1 MFGIQLSGLSVHQ
14 KFLDTTSNNIAN
26 ANTIGFKYSRAEFA
40 DIYTNS
46 VFSNS
51 RTAVGLGA
59 VTSTVAQQ
67 FKQGSL
73 SGDTGNNLDMAI
85 NGNGFFVVNSS
96 ETTNNYENL
105 SYTRAGAFELN
116 NAGYIVTPQ
125 GDYLQAY
132 DVNDNGKVS
141 NLDLNS
147 THSILIPHTS
157 GAPKATSVLSIGF
170 NLPANADPLG
180 SAAESAVTKFDHSD
194 SGTYTCSTSQTMHD
208 SLGGTHTL
216 TYYFLKDYVD
226 DNDNTVWRMLTYV
239 DDVPVDLANVSD
251 TDTTDIMQVSSST
264 SSDDKSQF
272 SVATLTFS
280 SDGNLS
286 TTKPSAFHLKN
297 AQGEFTKPDIT
308 RDPAIDKTRTGNLYE
323 AMGGGI
329 SNAQQVQLKP
339 SFTQYGSSDFSI
351 TTTASDDGYASGQL
365 TNVEVTEDGLIVAS
379 YSNGKNK
386 FLGMV
391 AMADFINPQG
401 LKKIGDT
408 QWKASYE
415 SGEPIASQA
424 NVGTAG
430 TIKDANLEDSN
441 VDLTAQLVNLIL
453 AQRGYQANS
462 QALQT
467 QNTVM
472 DAIMNVR

>member
-1 MFGIQLSGLSVHQ
+1 MFGIQLSGLAVHQ

-46 VFSNS
+46 VFANS
-51 RTAVGLGA
+51 KTAVGLGA
-59 VTSTVAQQ
+59 VTSTIAQQ

-96 ETTNNYENL
+96 ETTANYENL

-132 DVNDNGKVS
+132 DVNEEGKVS

-147 THSILIPHTS
+147 AHSIQIPQAS

-170 NLPANADPLG
+170 NLPANAAALG
-180 SAAESAVTKFDHSD
+180 SSTESAVKKFDHTD
-194 SGTYTCSTSQTMHD
+194 SGTYTCSTSQTLHD

-226 DNDNTVWRMLTYV
+226 GNDNTVWRMLTYV
-239 DDVPVDLANVSD
+239 DNTPVDLANASD
-251 TDTTDIMQVSSST
+251 TDTTDIIQVDSST
-264 SSDDKSQF
+264 SSDNKSKY

-286 TTKPSAFHLKN
+286 TTKPTGFYLANKTS
-297 AQGEFTKPDIT
+297 GYPSPVTG
-308 RDPAIDKTRTGNLYE
+308 RDPSDKTLSGTLYE
-323 AMGGGI
+323 AMGGGV
-329 SNAQQVQLKP
+329 SDSQSVQLKP
-339 SFTQYGSSDFSI
+339 TFTQYGSSDFSI

-379 YSNGKNK
+379 YSNGRHK

-472 DAIMNVR
+472 DSIMNVR